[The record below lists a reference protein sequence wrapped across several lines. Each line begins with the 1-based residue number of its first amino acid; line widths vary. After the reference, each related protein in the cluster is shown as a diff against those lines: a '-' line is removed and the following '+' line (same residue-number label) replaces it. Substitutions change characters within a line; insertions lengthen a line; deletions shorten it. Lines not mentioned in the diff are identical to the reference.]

1 MITFCADIRSAKA
14 VSDDAITTSSVG
26 IPIRL
31 QLAPEFDGLAK
42 TLVFRAGS
50 VEADRVLVGD
60 TTESTVPVDVL
71 TEAGQI
77 LYVGVYAADAQDGT
91 IVIPTVWSSVGSI
104 KLGTV
109 PSGVD
114 PSDPEPS
121 WVAQVQAAASKAVED
136 SAEAVETAEDANE
149 IAHGAADTANAAY
162 EAAVSA
168 QDSAQA
174 SAQAAAQSARDASDS
189 AYAASENA
197 AAARS
202 SELDAEDAAERAEQA
217 AGTSGY
223 MDIEID
229 ENGHLIYTRTDA
241 VDVDFELDNGHLI
254 MEVT

>member
-1 MITFCADIRSAKA
+1 MITFTADIRSAKA

-26 IPIRL
+26 IPIQL

-60 TTESTVPVDVL
+60 ATESTVPVNVL
-71 TEAGQI
+71 TSACLG
-77 LYVGVYAADAQDGT
+77 LPLFVGIYAADAVDGS
-91 IVIPTVWSSVGSI
+91 IIIPTVWASAGPI

-121 WVAQVQAAASKAVED
+121 WVAQVQAIASEAIQD
-136 SAEAVETAEDANE
+136 AEAAVQTAGNAK
-149 IAHGAADTANAAY
+149 DTADAAY

-189 AYAASENA
+189 AYAASESA

-223 MDIEID
+223 MGIEID
-229 ENGHLIYTRTDA
+229 ESGHLIYTRTDA

-254 MEVT
+254 MEVI

>member
-1 MITFCADIRSAKA
+1 MITFCADIRSANA

-31 QLAPEFDGLAK
+31 QLAPEFSGLAK
-42 TLVFRAGS
+42 TLVFRAGTT
-50 VEADRVLVGD
+50 EADRVLIGD
-60 TTESTVPVDVL
+60 ASESTVPVDVL

-91 IVIPTVWSSVGSI
+91 IVIPTVWASVGSI

-136 SAEAVETAEDANE
+136 SAEALETAGNAKDR
-149 IAHGAADTANAAY
+149 ADEAY
-162 EAAVSA
+162 EAAVRA

-174 SAQAAAQSARDASDS
+174 SAQAAAQSAQDASDS
-189 AYAASENA
+189 AYAASESA

-202 SELDAEDAAERAEQA
+202 SELNAEDAAERAEQA

-223 MDIEID
+223 MDVEID
-229 ENGHLIYTRTDA
+229 ESGHLIYTRTDA
-241 VDVDFELDNGHLI
+241 VDVDFSLDDNGHLI
-254 MEVT
+254 MEVI